1 MQHSEDTDPVSDR
14 SMADGDFGFV
24 RVDAAPSPE
33 DAPNGKI
40 HCDVCGTNILR
51 ARWQHHTGICR
62 PAPAPTPPAG
72 PAGSKSVMATRE
84 AAECQGR

>member
-1 MQHSEDTDPVSDR
+1 
-14 SMADGDFGFV
+14 MADDDFGFV

-40 HCDVCGTNILR
+40 HCDVCDTNILR